1 MIYNFSSP
9 SFQPK
14 SMKSSLAPQP
24 HIGHAATGSSNYPSS
39 LNNNATSPNENSIQT
54 TDAQQPTRTRSP
66 LVGSQKRKRRPSFSS
81 VLNVQQQHQ
90 QNHPADNNNKSPRPS
105 EHDGSRSKPNI
116 DIIKT
121 KDNGTDV
128 YVVKKTSVDQQQGGA
143 INLSTK
149 AMNQEEDI
157 EEPGTLVIA
166 EDASPPSAAYPH
178 VDPRDHSDLY
188 NEALLQSLRARAVE
202 AAAAGEASASDGED
216 SATYESIYSGGTLDY
231 SQTIAPFRSAGSG
244 SPSKSSEDGFQVR
257 VTHAVGGV
265 PGAMVGKS
273 KKIVSKMPSS
283 PEAPQSPIDQAE
295 IMKLVMQGIPEAGG
309 GFSCHICN
317 LKVGNRNR
325 LKQHIESVHLQLR
338 LFECPDCHRRF
349 NRKDNLQSHM
359 KAGHGAPRFNC
370 PQCKS
375 VYRYEHDLK
384 KHYQKKHCPEGET
397 DALSARPSEQL
408 AIEYS
413 EDNGNFGME
422 LEYDSNNST
431 TSGSPAPPPFREEIT
446 MNITGT
452 AIST

>member
-1 MIYNFSSP
+1 
-9 SFQPK
+9 
-14 SMKSSLAPQP
+14 MKTNLAPQP
-24 HIGHAATGSSNYPSS
+24 HIGIAATGSSNYPNSI
-39 LNNNATSPNENSIQT
+39 NNNATSPNENSIQT

-81 VLNVQQQHQ
+81 VLNVQQQPQ
-90 QNHPADNNNKSPRPS
+90 QNYPMDNNNKSPRVL
-105 EHDGSRSKPNI
+105 EHDASRSKPNL
-116 DIIKT
+116 DIVKT

-128 YVVKKTSVDQQQGGA
+128 YVVKKTSTDHQQGGA

-149 AMNQEEDI
+149 TSHQEEEI
-157 EEPGTLVIA
+157 EEPGSLVIA
-166 EDASPPSAAYPH
+166 EDASPLTAAYPH
-178 VDPRDHSDLY
+178 ADSRDHGDLY
-188 NEALLQSLRARAVE
+188 NEALMQSLRARAAE
-202 AAAAGEASASDGED
+202 AAAASGEAPVSDGED
-216 SATYESIYSGGTLDY
+216 STTYESIYSGGTLDY
-231 SQTIAPFRSAGSG
+231 SQAIAPYRGAGSG
-244 SPSKSSEDGFQVR
+244 SPSKMSDDGYQVR
-257 VTHAVGGV
+257 VTHAVGAV
-265 PGAMVGKS
+265 PGAMDGKN

-295 IMKLVMQGIPEAGG
+295 IMKLVMMGVPEAGG
-309 GFSCHICN
+309 GFSCHICQ

-384 KHYQKKHCPEGET
+384 KHFQKKHCPEGES
-397 DALSARPSEQL
+397 DASLASSEPL

-413 EDNGNFGME
+413 VDGANYGME

-446 MNITGT
+446 MNIAGT

>member
-1 MIYNFSSP
+1 
-9 SFQPK
+9 
-14 SMKSSLAPQP
+14 MKTNLAPQP
-24 HIGHAATGSSNYPSS
+24 HIGLAATGSSSYPSS
-39 LNNNATSPNENSIQT
+39 INNNATSPNENSILT
-54 TDAQQPTRTRSP
+54 TDAQQPIRTRSP

-81 VLNVQQQHQ
+81 VLNVQQHQ
-90 QNHPADNNNKSPRPS
+90 PNHADNNNKSPRPS
-105 EHDGSRSKPNI
+105 DQDVARAKPNL
-116 DIIKT
+116 DIVKT

-128 YVVKKTSVDQQQGGA
+128 YVVKKTPADQHQGGA

-149 AMNQEEDI
+149 ATPHEEDI

-166 EDASPPSAAYPH
+166 EDASPTSAAFPLAES
-178 VDPRDHSDLY
+178 RDHSDLY
-188 NEALLQSLRARAVE
+188 NEALLQSLRARAAAE
-202 AAAAGEASASDGED
+202 AAAASSGEASASDGED

-231 SQTIAPFRSAGSG
+231 SQAIAPYRGSVAS
-244 SPSKSSEDGFQVR
+244 SPSKSSEDGFQIR
-257 VTHAVGGV
+257 VSHAVGNAA
-265 PGAMVGKS
+265 GAMAAKN

-384 KHYQKKHCPEGET
+384 KHYQKKHCPDGGES
-397 DALSARPSEQL
+397 DPLSVRPSEQL

-413 EDNGNFGME
+413 EDGGNYGME

-431 TSGSPAPPPFREEIT
+431 TSGSPAPPPFRDEIT